1 MTAEEQTDEQ
11 SARPRLW
18 TGDSGT
24 LAEQSRRALLEILKG
39 PYLSGRR
46 RPQLWSALVA
56 DEQAIRSQ
64 LHNLFLELVIDPVD
78 EFAFVRK
85 VRTTE
90 LDVPSPLRSETL
102 TFIDTAML
110 LVLRQVMLAA
120 PGEQR
125 VIVGQEEIYERLDVY
140 RNGDQTTFTRNLN
153 AAWGR
158 MTNKFR
164 VLHPA
169 GEGRAEISPVV
180 KFLLDHDLVVALT
193 TEYQRIAA
201 SGSALTTDGAEENS
215 EPLAAVTRDADE
227 ETP

>member
-1 MTAEEQTDEQ
+1 MSSEDDTPDERDE
-11 SARPRLW
+11 ARPRLW
-18 TGDSGT
+18 SGDSGT

-39 PYLSGRR
+39 PYLSGSR
-46 RPQLWSALVA
+46 RPQLWAALVA

-64 LHNLFLELVIDPVD
+64 LHNLFLDLVLDPVD

-85 VRTTE
+85 VRTNE
-90 LDVPSPLRSETL
+90 LDVPSPLRSEGL
-102 TFIDTAML
+102 NFIDTVML

-125 VIVGQEEIYERLDVY
+125 VIVGQDEIYDRLDVY
-140 RNGDQTTFTRNLN
+140 RSGDQTTYTRNLN

-193 TEYQRIAA
+193 AEYQRIAA
-201 SGSALTTDGAEENS
+201 SGLPDTTSDEPDSGEAEQ
-215 EPLAAVTRDADE
+215 
-227 ETP
+227 